1 MDWQIARES
10 FGRYANRYR
19 PIFRIPNSNPLVKDR
34 VYSVNGMLRNYAGER
49 RLFIDPRCKEL
60 IKDLEQV
67 SWKTDPNG
75 NAKRDR
81 CSNKHRTHA
90 SDALG
95 YMIDLKFGIRA
106 KSGERPWQIH

>member
-49 RLFIDPRCKEL
+49 RLFINPRCKEL

-75 NAKRDR
+75 NTL
-81 CSNKHRTHA
+81 SEI
-90 SDALG
+90 DAQTSIER
-95 YMIDLKFGIRA
+95 MRA
-106 KSGERPWQIH
+106 MPWDT